1 MALPMCEFL
10 VAPADSP
17 PARSSAH
24 SGSPGGAWSDEL
36 LHQARQGERDAVN
49 RIIEG
54 VRDYLLLVANRTV
67 KAELRPKAAPSD
79 LVQEACLDGQSDFAQ
94 FSGHTHQEW
103 RAWMRQILL
112 SRISHAER
120 RYLRT
125 AKRDT
130 RREVPLDPNRHDENS
145 GKEASSRDAAFDQAD
160 FDQLKEVLP
169 SLPEDY
175 RRVIQLRNW
184 QRLSFSEIGAQMS
197 RSAEAARKLWG
208 RAVERLSR
216 ELRGRRPPG

>member
-1 MALPMCEFL
+1 
-10 VAPADSP
+10 VATTDSP
-17 PARSSAH
+17 PACSS
-24 SGSPGGAWSDEL
+24 SQPDPPGGAWSDEL
-36 LHQARQGERDAVN
+36 LRQARQGERDAVN
-49 RIIEG
+49 QIIEG
-54 VRDYLLLVANRTV
+54 IRDYLLLVANRTV

-79 LVQEACLDGQSDFAQ
+79 LVQEACLDGQRDFAQ
-94 FSGHTHQEW
+94 FSGHTHEEW

-125 AKRDT
+125 AKRDP

-145 GKEASSRDAAFDQAD
+145 AQDALSRDDAPFDQAD
-160 FDQLKEVLP
+160 FDQLKVVLP
-169 SLPEDY
+169 SLPADY
-175 RRVIQLRNW
+175 QQVIQLRNW
-184 QRLSFSEIGAQMS
+184 QRLAFNEIGRQMN

-216 ELRGRRPPG
+216 ELRARRPPADES